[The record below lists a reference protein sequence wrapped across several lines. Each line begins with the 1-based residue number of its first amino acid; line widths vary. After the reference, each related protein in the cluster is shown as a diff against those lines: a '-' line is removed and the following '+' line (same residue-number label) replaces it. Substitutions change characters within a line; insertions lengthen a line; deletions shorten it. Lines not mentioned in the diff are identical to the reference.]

1 MFSILRQNC
10 KLVKPTGRAHL
21 KKGGRLP
28 KLPLK
33 PGSIPPPP
41 NCIPNSRVWKF
52 PTKRA
57 QWPRARLTKPRD
69 GAGPEEP
76 PRGRGGNAEHRHRYR
91 YRYRSGVA
99 LPMFPSME
107 IFLMRVPSE
116 LAEGEGQNLLGGVA
130 MPGSRRLGLGM
141 QEHGYAGSS
150 GLKRHARAG
159 GTSTL
164 TLARGGAGGWAG
176 PRSGHAPAA
185 PTPTLHASPSP
196 ARDAGTVAP
205 PGQPG
210 APGRRGQG
218 RALRCELVGGQGRGL
233 RDELIRRQGVGLNS
247 VSPSPRVRLGGLN
260 SAGKKS
266 RK

>member
-1 MFSILRQNC
+1 MAQSAPHKAPGWRRARGATARTRRERRAPAP
-10 KLVKPTGRAHL
+10 VPVPVPERGRLTDVPLDGDLLDACPL
-21 KKGGRLP
+21 GAGGGRRAE
-28 KLPLK
+28 PL
-33 PGSIPPPP
+33 
-41 NCIPNSRVWKF
+41 
-52 PTKRA
+52 
-57 QWPRARLTKPRD
+57 
-69 GAGPEEP
+69 
-76 PRGRGGNAEHRHRYR
+76 GRGGHAWLATARARDAGARLCWELGAEASR
-91 YRYRSGVA
+91 
-99 LPMFPSME
+99 
-107 IFLMRVPSE
+107 
-116 LAEGEGQNLLGGVA
+116 
-130 MPGSRRLGLGM
+130 SRRRDPHFVFDFG
-141 QEHGYAGSS
+141 
-150 GLKRHARAG
+150 ARR
-159 GTSTL
+159 L
-164 TLARGGAGGWAG
+164 GGWAG

-196 ARDAGTVAP
+196 ARAAGTVAP